1 MAVEDPLSGGAQ
13 GAAAGQ
19 VAPADQAA
27 PEGHIAPVGQVTP
40 ARQVAPAGSGRQPRK
55 NLLVIASGLAL
66 AALVIVALTLGGG
79 LGGTT
84 GKSQPPVAASSFSL
98 PALGHAGGQVSLAA
112 YAGRPAVINFFASYC
127 GPCKRETPMLAKFYR
142 DHHGRVLIIGIDSL
156 DETAAALRFTRAA
169 GLSYPVG
176 VDASGSV
183 ATSYGIIAVPQT
195 FMLNARHQIVRHIV
209 GEVTPGELLAWA
221 RSLAG
226 GKG

>member
-1 MAVEDPLSGGAQ
+1 MAVEDRLNGGAR
-13 GAAAGQ
+13 GAAPGQVAPAGQVARAGQVTPAGQ
-19 VAPADQAA
+19 VAP
-27 PEGHIAPVGQVTP
+27 PS
-40 ARQVAPAGSGRQPRK
+40 SGRRRPRK
-55 NLLVIASGLAL
+55 NLLVIAGGLAL

-79 LGGTT
+79 LGGTAS
-84 GKSQPPVAASSFSL
+84 KSQPPVAASSFSVL
-98 PALGHAGGQVSLAA
+98 ALGHSGGRVSLAG
-112 YAGRPAVINFFASYC
+112 YAGRPVLINFFASYC

-142 DHHGRVLIIGIDSL
+142 DHHGRVLIIGVDSM

-176 VDASGSV
+176 FDPAGSV
-183 ATSYGIIAVPQT
+183 AASYGIIAVPQT

-209 GEVTPGELLAWA
+209 GEVTPGELSSWA